1 MELENR
7 TDTGF
12 NWKSVGMT
20 VAYAAILFY
29 FASILLGHA
38 LKGSQAFSP
47 YSADPV
53 SIMIAWPVRTVG
65 LVASYTVLLLLLA
78 SIAWTNRA
86 GHVDGP
92 ARRAIGLLLVALG
105 VAGFTGVLT
114 HPPGADGFSAAAGQL
129 GADLARGLVAL
140 SMPVAVIV
148 AIGLI
153 AFAAVVARDWFF
165 YKAVRRLVGRDA
177 IDAESGGLSATTDT
191 VSSDMGI
198 SDPDFI
204 RPMRRG
210 VTPLG
215 QGMAVAAGG
224 AAGAALLDLEPLDM
238 MSVGGT
244 VENRA
249 DVRGDQKTTSLGS
262 GSRDAVALGA
272 SESWEPASAR
282 PAVTARVAIPESNDT
297 HKVAVPTARR
307 EPAATEVAE
316 TPQFAEELIDHE
328 SQGFAGLT
336 PEMLATPIDIEDLQA
351 PAFVGDDTDPLLVQ
365 SAAAGEDDVGDMDDA
380 EVDTDFDDDYGEDD
394 AAEDEDEDADEDD
407 EDFDADD
414 DEDVEF
420 EDEEFADED
429 EDEDD
434 DDYDDNDIDE
444 DLFASAE
451 PVHQVNYDAPLAPIA
466 VTESVP
472 AASEKTEELVTLASA
487 AAAEVAP
494 AAVVETPSIGK
505 ITETTAPKSVELPP
519 LWSAAAESSTESAAP
534 AADVRP
540 SDWAAWMDD
549 GASRA
554 RPATKAP
561 AAPAAAARSAKA
573 GIPEAL
579 FESAVKVVLERDQ
592 CSMSLLQRHL
602 RLSFADAAAV
612 IERMEQEGIVGPYR
626 GSGNR
631 EILGSATTWE
641 SRKG

>member
-12 NWKSVGMT
+12 NWKSIGMT

-65 LVASYTVLLLLLA
+65 LVASYAVLLLLLA

-140 SMPVAVIV
+140 SKPVAVIL

-177 IDAESGGLSATTDT
+177 IDAESGGLSATQDT

-215 QGMAVAAGG
+215 MGTAVAAGG

-262 GSRDAVALGA
+262 GSRDVVAIGA

-282 PAVTARVAIPESNDT
+282 PAVTARVALPESNET
-297 HKVAVPTARR
+297 NKVAVPTARR

-336 PEMLATPIDIEDLQA
+336 PEMLATPIDIDDLQA

-420 EDEEFADED
+420 EDEEFEDED

-444 DLFASAE
+444 DLFARAE
-451 PVHQVNYDAPLAPIA
+451 PVHQVNYDAPLAPMA
-466 VTESVP
+466 VVETAP
-472 AASEKTEELVTLASA
+472 AASEKTEELVTMASA
-487 AAAEVAP
+487 AAPVDP
-494 AAVVETPSIGK
+494 TPVVETASIGK
-505 ITETTAPKSVELPP
+505 IAETTTSKVELPP
-519 LWSAAAESSTESAAP
+519 LWSAAAESTSEATAP
-534 AADVRP
+534 AAAGVRP

-561 AAPAAAARSAKA
+561 AAPVAAARSAKA
-573 GIPEAL
+573 GIPDAL